1 MFRDVSKYR
10 FPLLMITPSL
20 VIIAFIVIFP
30 LLFSLYASFTPYYLI
45 KPDTLFDFVGF
56 RNYSNLFKDVYFWQA
71 FGRTILF
78 LAVVVNLELFL
89 GLGIALI
96 IQRAVR
102 GSRIIRTVVMIP
114 MMFAPVLVGF
124 QFKFLFNDNIGLV
137 NNFLQLLGV
146 THVIPWLIDKR
157 LALLA
162 IMSAEIWTSTPLMVI
177 ILLAG
182 LLSLPNDPFEAARV
196 DGATNFQM
204 FKYITWPLL
213 SPFVYI
219 SLAIR
224 SLDVARAYDIVRIM
238 TGGGPARRTE
248 LLWTYVYRR
257 GIVDARFGIASA
269 MSYIAIIISILF
281 TYYFFRQL
289 IKTRIVQ

>member
-1 MFRDVSKYR
+1 
-10 FPLLMITPSL
+10 MITPSL

-30 LLFSLYASFTPYYLI
+30 LLFSLYASFTTYYLL
-45 KPDTLFDFVGF
+45 KPDTLFNFIGF

-96 IQRAVR
+96 IQRAVK

-157 LALLA
+157 LALLS

-219 SLAIR
+219 CLAIR